1 MFGVDEVPLP
11 KPRRL
16 RLWSQSPNLTVF
28 PSGPLKGA
36 KQKKGGAGGVLPT
49 GVNAWA

>member
-28 PSGPLKGA
+28 PSGPLKGPSR
-36 KQKKGGAGGVLPT
+36 KRVGRGAFFPQ
-49 GVNAWA
+49 A